1 MARKRK
7 SSPAP
12 AGDGWLVTFGDL
24 VTLLL
29 TFFVLLL
36 SMSSMDRSVLTRI
49 TFFADD
55 VGFLTNRSAGRI
67 PQRVKLVIEA
77 LDKPW
82 EVLEK
87 QKRIK
92 DLLFPDDELPPEI
105 SRSTLEQNLQ
115 VLARPEGV
123 ALVLTDALLF
133 PPGGSQLTETARR
146 LLAPVVEVLLFMPA
160 PVNVAGYTDDV
171 GGDGEANY
179 VLSGE
184 RALSGCRRSASPWR
198 ATARP
203 GPSPTTPPRRAG
215 PRTAGSKSCSR
226 RRPGSAPTS
235 SSRGRD
241 AIKEAPW
248 PTNNSKPPRAARRAA
263 SSSGSSSPWSSW
275 PFWAARGSFSASRSW
290 A

>member
-184 RALSGCRRSASPWR
+184 RALSVLEYFLSHGLPPERFSVAGYGPAWPIADNATEAGRAQNRRVEILLK
-198 ATARP
+198 
-203 GPSPTTPPRRAG
+203 TTPWLGAYVQ
-215 PRTAGSKSCSR
+215 
-226 RRPGSAPTS
+226 
-235 SSRGRD
+235 
-241 AIKEAPW
+241 
-248 PTNNSKPPRAARRAA
+248 
-263 SSSGSSSPWSSW
+263 
-275 PFWAARGSFSASRSW
+275 
-290 A
+290 